1 MSLSHL
7 EDELK
12 NGLPSP
18 VYLLNYKD
26 YFYLVYALKMLG
38 DSVDE
43 GDRTFN
49 FDVYD
54 LDAGDE
60 QASMAE
66 IIDTL
71 NMASLFAGRR
81 FVCIKN
87 FQKILKG
94 DTARLAKYV
103 ENPSSTSV
111 LLLFNQLKEKDK
123 RDQSPDKSLQAKP
136 ITLDF
141 NERELFS
148 WAQKKIVS
156 YGCSITMEALKF
168 LKEICGDS
176 ISKFTN
182 ELDKLTLLGKKK
194 IDTADA
200 AEAVFGSKGFT
211 IFQVAEAI
219 IRGDKSNAIKMYVEI
234 RDGLDEI
241 MALGALNYKLEKSI
255 KTGSPAFLKSYEY
268 LNEANKNLRGANQ
281 KYPLEFLIYNLT
293 SIFGSPPSR

>member
-18 VYLLNYKD
+18 VYLLNYRD
-26 YFYLVYALKMLG
+26 YFYLVEALKMLR
-38 DSVDE
+38 DSVNE

-71 NMASLFAGRR
+71 NMVSLFAGRR

-94 DTARLAKYV
+94 DTVRLAKYV
-103 ENPSSTSV
+103 ENPSSMSI
-111 LLLFNQLKEKDK
+111 LFLFNQLKEKDK
-123 RDQSPDKSLQAKP
+123 GDKSAPAFSAKT
-136 ITLDF
+136 IALDF

-156 YGCSITMEALKF
+156 YGCSITMDALKF

-194 IDTADA
+194 IDIADA

-219 IRGDKSNAIKMYVEI
+219 FRGNKSDAIKMYVEI
-234 RDGLDEI
+234 RDGLDEL
-241 MALGALNYKLEKSI
+241 MALGALNYKLEKLI
-255 KTGSPAFLKSYEY
+255 KAGSPAFLKSYEY
-268 LNEANKNLRGANQ
+268 LNDVNKNLRGANQ
-281 KYPLEFLIYNLT
+281 KYPFEFLIYNLT
-293 SIFGSPPSR
+293 SIFNSPTSR